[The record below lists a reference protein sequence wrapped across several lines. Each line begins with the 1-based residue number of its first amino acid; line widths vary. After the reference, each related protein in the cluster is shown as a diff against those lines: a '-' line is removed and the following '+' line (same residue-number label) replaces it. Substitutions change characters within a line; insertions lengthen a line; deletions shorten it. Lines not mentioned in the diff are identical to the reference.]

1 VVLDFFRG
9 RRGGS
14 AIEEVEETIVQ
25 MLRDGRDVYDAAT
38 TAVFGGGKSKETK
51 REVRGTDRKINAN
64 EREVRRL
71 LMTHS
76 AVTGDVDLPLV
87 LAYMSVVKDV
97 ERVGDYSKNLYD
109 LAKLGADFSVAPDG
123 DDLKQYRDAVGQ
135 LIADAADVFE
145 ARDVERARRLVA
157 KADGFL
163 DEYDDLVI
171 AQARSDAAATE
182 AVPRALFFR
191 FLKRITAHVMN
202 LMTSLILPVDQLDYY
217 DEAKEDRDEPP
228 SS

>member
-1 VVLDFFRG
+1 MVLDFFRG
-9 RRGGS
+9 RRSGT
-14 AIEEVEETIVQ
+14 AMEEVEATIVQ
-25 MLRDGRDVYDAAT
+25 MMRDGRDVYDAAT
-38 TAVFGGGKSKETK
+38 AAVFGGGKSKETK
-51 REVRGTDRKINAN
+51 REVKGTDRKINAS
-64 EREVRRL
+64 EREVRRA

-109 LAKLGADFSVAPDG
+109 LAKLGIDFSAAEDG
-123 DDLKQYRDAVGQ
+123 DELKHYRDAVSQ
-135 LIADAADVFE
+135 LISDAADAFE
-145 ARDVERARRLVA
+145 TRDVERARALVA

-163 DEYDDLVI
+163 DEYDDHVV
-171 AQARSDAAATE
+171 AQARSEAPATE

-202 LMTSLILPVDQLDYY
+202 LMTSLVLPVDQLDYY
-217 DEAKEDRDEPP
+217 DEAKDDRDE
-228 SS
+228 S

>member
-1 VVLDFFRG
+1 MVLDFFKA

-14 AIEEVEETIVQ
+14 ALEEAERTIVE

-38 TAVFGGGKSKETK
+38 AAVFGGGKSKETK
-51 REVRGTDRKINAN
+51 KEVKGTDRKINAS
-64 EREVRRL
+64 EREVRRV
-71 LMTHS
+71 LMTHA

-109 LAKLGADFSVAPDG
+109 LARLGADFSAAADG
-123 DDLKQYRDAVGQ
+123 DELKSYRDNVGQ
-135 LIADAADVFE
+135 LISDAADAFE
-145 ARDVERARRLVA
+145 TRDAERARALVA

-163 DEYDDLVI
+163 DGYDDQIV
-171 AQARSDAAATE
+171 AQAHSDRPAIE

-217 DEAKEDRDEPP
+217 DEAKDDRDELPT
-228 SS
+228 